1 MAGYRYIAFLLI
13 ICFSETV
20 TASEKIVVQLKW
32 VNQFQFAGYY
42 AALEKGFYKEAG
54 LDVILRP
61 NGYNGSFVSPVDAV
75 VSGDAQ
81 FGISNSGLVLDYL
94 NGKPVVALA
103 ATLQHS
109 AVSWLVLEKS
119 GIRSIH
125 DMVNKRLMTVFPL
138 SESLELLE
146 PFRAEGIDPKKLH
159 LTQTIFDLQP
169 LIDGKIDAYD
179 AYVTNEPF
187 LLEQKGIPYRII
199 DPRTYGIDFYGDVLF
214 TSQAELQNNP
224 ERVEAFRK
232 ASMDGWRYAMA
243 HPDEIIDLIVNKY
256 APQKNREHL
265 RFEARA
271 MWNLMQPDII
281 EIGHM
286 NPGRWLRIAEIMTEH
301 NRIIDD
307 KILDSFIYTPDNYQ
321 QNLLRYLQIATITSV
336 IALLLAGIASWIYR
350 TNRRLVR
357 EIAARQ
363 SAEEQLRHLSET
375 DALTGLANRRAFD
388 QQLNK
393 EFQRYLRYRHPFCVV
408 MVDIDWFKHI
418 NDTYGH
424 PAGDHVLTEFAW
436 RLRDHIRKTD
446 VLARI
451 GGEEFAILMPETS
464 PLESKKRTEA
474 LQKCINNTPFQLG
487 NSADSP
493 LMMTASFGIS
503 CVADNDLVAE
513 ASLIRAD
520 TALYKAKNS
529 GRNQVILFNGESN
542 LTLVAEQASV

>member
-146 PFRAEGIDPKKLH
+146 PFRAEGIDPKKLN

-232 ASMDGWRYAMA
+232 ASMAGWRYAMA

-286 NPGRWLRIAEIMTEH
+286 NPSRWLRIAEIMTEH

-357 EIAARQ
+357 EITARQ

-464 PLESKKRTEA
+464 PLEAKKRTEA
-474 LQKCINNTPFQLG
+474 LQKCINNAPFQLG

>member
-32 VNQFQFAGYY
+32 INQFQFAGYY

-146 PFRAEGIDPKKLH
+146 PFRAEGIDQKKLH

-464 PLESKKRTEA
+464 PLEAKKRTEA
-474 LQKCINNTPFQLG
+474 LQKCINNAPFQLG

>member
-32 VNQFQFAGYY
+32 INQFQFAGYY

-256 APQKNREHL
+256 APQKSREHL

-464 PLESKKRTEA
+464 PLEAKKRTEA
-474 LQKCINNTPFQLG
+474 LQKCINNAPFQLG

>member
-32 VNQFQFAGYY
+32 INQFQFAGYY

-146 PFRAEGIDPKKLH
+146 PFRAEGIDPKKLN

-357 EIAARQ
+357 EITARQ

-464 PLESKKRTEA
+464 PLEAKKRTEA
-474 LQKCINNTPFQLG
+474 LQKCINNAPFQLG

>member
-54 LDVILRP
+54 LDVILWP

-464 PLESKKRTEA
+464 PLEAKKRTEA
-474 LQKCINNTPFQLG
+474 LQKCINNAPFQLG

>member
-32 VNQFQFAGYY
+32 INQFQFAGYY

-281 EIGHM
+281 EMGHM

-357 EIAARQ
+357 EITARQ

-464 PLESKKRTEA
+464 PLEAKKRTEA
-474 LQKCINNTPFQLG
+474 LQKCINNAPFQLG

>member
-32 VNQFQFAGYY
+32 INQFQFAGYY

-54 LDVILRP
+54 LDVILWP

-281 EIGHM
+281 EMGHM

-464 PLESKKRTEA
+464 PLEAKKRTEA
-474 LQKCINNTPFQLG
+474 LQKCINNAPFQLG

>member
-281 EIGHM
+281 EMGHM

-464 PLESKKRTEA
+464 PLEAKKRTEA
-474 LQKCINNTPFQLG
+474 LQKCINNAPFQLG

>member
-32 VNQFQFAGYY
+32 INQFQFAGYY

-146 PFRAEGIDPKKLH
+146 PFRAEGIDPKKLN

-464 PLESKKRTEA
+464 PLEAKKRTEA

>member
-32 VNQFQFAGYY
+32 INQFQFAGYY

-146 PFRAEGIDPKKLH
+146 PFRAEGIDPKKLN

-281 EIGHM
+281 EMGHM

-464 PLESKKRTEA
+464 PLEAKKRTEA
-474 LQKCINNTPFQLG
+474 LQKCINNAPFQLG

>member
-146 PFRAEGIDPKKLH
+146 PFRAEGIDPKKLN

-281 EIGHM
+281 EMGHM

-464 PLESKKRTEA
+464 PLEAKKRTEA
-474 LQKCINNTPFQLG
+474 LQKCINNAPFQLG

>member
-32 VNQFQFAGYY
+32 INQFQFAGYY

-464 PLESKKRTEA
+464 PLEAKKRTEA
-474 LQKCINNTPFQLG
+474 LQKCINNAPFQLG

>member
-32 VNQFQFAGYY
+32 INQFQFAGYY

-464 PLESKKRTEA
+464 PLEAKKRTEA

>member
-256 APQKNREHL
+256 APQKSREHL

-271 MWNLMQPDII
+271 MWNLMQPVII

-357 EIAARQ
+357 EITARQ

-464 PLESKKRTEA
+464 PLEAKKRTEA
-474 LQKCINNTPFQLG
+474 LQKCINNAPFQLG

>member
-54 LDVILRP
+54 LDVILWP

-187 LLEQKGIPYRII
+187 LLEQKGIPYHII

-464 PLESKKRTEA
+464 PLEAKKRTEA

-542 LTLVAEQASV
+542 LTLVAEQVSV

>member
-146 PFRAEGIDPKKLH
+146 PFRAEGIDPKKLN

-232 ASMDGWRYAMA
+232 ASMAGWRYAMA

-281 EIGHM
+281 EMGHM

-464 PLESKKRTEA
+464 PLEAKKRTEA
-474 LQKCINNTPFQLG
+474 LQKCINNAPFQLG

-542 LTLVAEQASV
+542 LTLVAEQVSV

>member
-256 APQKNREHL
+256 APQKSREHL

-464 PLESKKRTEA
+464 PLEAKKRTEA
-474 LQKCINNTPFQLG
+474 LQKCINNAPFQLG

>member
-32 VNQFQFAGYY
+32 INQFQFAGYY
-42 AALEKGFYKEAG
+42 VALEKGFYKEAG

-146 PFRAEGIDPKKLH
+146 PFRAEGIDPKKLN

-232 ASMDGWRYAMA
+232 ASMAGWRYAMA

-271 MWNLMQPDII
+271 MRNLMQPDII

-464 PLESKKRTEA
+464 PLEAKKRTEA
-474 LQKCINNTPFQLG
+474 LQKCINNAPFQLG

>member
-32 VNQFQFAGYY
+32 INQFQFAGYY

-146 PFRAEGIDPKKLH
+146 PFRAEGIDPKKLN

-464 PLESKKRTEA
+464 PLEAKKRTEA
-474 LQKCINNTPFQLG
+474 LQKCINNAPFQLG

>member
-32 VNQFQFAGYY
+32 INQFQFAGYY
-42 AALEKGFYKEAG
+42 VALEKGFYKEAG

-464 PLESKKRTEA
+464 PLEAKKRTEA